1 PQAAATP
8 EYASGRVIVRFKS
21 GTVIAQNVDQLGM
34 TFDKPFG
41 VQGGAVY
48 NIADGSSVEEKV
60 AELNALNAV
69 EFAEPDYRVRLSRTP
84 NDAQYAQQWHHP
96 VIGSPNAWDSVTGS
110 ASIGVCIVDSGVR
123 KNHPDLAGSIAG
135 GWNLVPAIQK
145 DGQPPPTPSDPAY
158 TAYDDKVGHGTH
170 VAGIVAAIGNNSR
183 GVAGVAWKAKIY
195 VCKFIWDD
203 ESGYISDAMTCLG
216 LCRDAGAMIASNSW
230 GGIPYSDFLKNEI
243 QAAGSAGQ
251 LFINSA
257 GNTAQN
263 LDSTPSYPA
272 AYNLPTQITV
282 AATTLDDSISN
293 YSCYGK
299 KTAHISSPGDAILST
314 TVDGNY
320 GLMWGTS
327 MAAPVVAGAAVL
339 VQAAAQSRGKTLTPV
354 EIKSF
359 LMSNVDRVSD
369 STSKTIAGGRI

>member
-1 PQAAATP
+1 MPVSEHQISFSVPGRASLFGVFCCFAVTSDTGPLCHSPQAAATP

-183 GVAGVAWKAKIY
+183 GVAGVAWKVRAVHDSARI
-195 VCKFIWDD
+195 
-203 ESGYISDAMTCLG
+203 AARACL
-216 LCRDAGAMIASNSW
+216 
-230 GGIPYSDFLKNEI
+230 
-243 QAAGSAGQ
+243 
-251 LFINSA
+251 
-257 GNTAQN
+257 
-263 LDSTPSYPA
+263 PA
-272 AYNLPTQITV
+272 
-282 AATTLDDSISN
+282 
-293 YSCYGK
+293 
-299 KTAHISSPGDAILST
+299 H
-314 TVDGNY
+314 
-320 GLMWGTS
+320 
-327 MAAPVVAGAAVL
+327 L
-339 VQAAAQSRGKTLTPV
+339 VQAQ
-354 EIKSF
+354 
-359 LMSNVDRVSD
+359 
-369 STSKTIAGGRI
+369 